1 MGYIKNDF
9 KEFCNNFT
17 YLDIKELIEN
27 FAVFGGLDFGS
38 IVLDSD
44 MIINIQ
50 NNIIQ
55 NYTEL
60 KKRFSLD
67 KDKELILKKLAGGD
81 RKQYSLYR
89 NSKDISQIRGRI
101 LHKELYSENIIEK
114 ELTREKRLKRGK
126 NRYIKKEY
134 RGYFPEDKLRFVKNF
149 DRFWFTFISPFSD
162 DLDKGREENCI
173 NAVKNGFEKYVSLT
187 FEELSNELIK
197 ESIWGLNIVE
207 SGGYWDINTE
217 YDLLAK
223 DTSGRYIIG
232 ECKWTNQKICKNT
245 LRKLQN
251 KAKNLDFDIINFA
264 LFSKNGFSE
273 SLKKEKDVLLFDIK
287 DFKEL
292 LQ

>member
-1 MGYIKNDF
+1 MSYIKNNF

-27 FAVFGGLDFGS
+27 FAIFDGIEIDSITLDNDVFL
-38 IVLDSD
+38 
-44 MIINIQ
+44 NIE
-50 NNIIQ
+50 NIIIK
-55 NYTEL
+55 NYAEF
-60 KKRFSLD
+60 KKRLSLD
-67 KDKELILKKLAGGD
+67 KDKEFILKNLANSD

-89 NSKDISQIRGRI
+89 NSKEISQIKGRV
-101 LHKELYSENIIEK
+101 LYKELYSEHIIEK
-114 ELTREKRLKRGK
+114 ELTREKIPQKGK

-134 RGYFPEDKLRFVKNF
+134 RRYSAEDKIRFVKNF
-149 DRFWFTFISPFSD
+149 DRFWFTFISPFED
-162 DLDKGREENCI
+162 DLDNGICKNCI
-173 NAVKNGFEKYVSLT
+173 NAIKDGFEKYVSLT

-197 ESIWGLNIVE
+197 ESSFKLDIVE
-207 SGGYWDINTE
+207 SGGYWDIHTE

-223 DTSGRYIIG
+223 DKNERYIIG

-273 SLKKEKDVLLFDIK
+273 SLKKEKEVLLFDIE

-292 LQ
+292 LV